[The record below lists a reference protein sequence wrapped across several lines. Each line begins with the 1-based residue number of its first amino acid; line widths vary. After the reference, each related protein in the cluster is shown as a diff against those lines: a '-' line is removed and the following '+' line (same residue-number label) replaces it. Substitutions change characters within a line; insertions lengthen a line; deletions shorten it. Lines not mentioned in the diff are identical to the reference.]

1 MLALMMGFCHLNI
14 HKCLN
19 FSILGMVKILVN
31 TGKLKLVIFLINH
44 RKMCESRTT

>member
-1 MLALMMGFCHLNI
+1 MMGFCHLNI

-31 TGKLKLVIFLINH
+31 TGKLKLVIFLITGKCVKVGLHNQYD
-44 RKMCESRTT
+44 